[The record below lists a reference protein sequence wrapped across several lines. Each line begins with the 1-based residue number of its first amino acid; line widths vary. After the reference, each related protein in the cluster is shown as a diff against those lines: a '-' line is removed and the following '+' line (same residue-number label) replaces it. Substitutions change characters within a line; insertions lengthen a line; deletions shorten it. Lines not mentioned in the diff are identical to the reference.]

1 MSKKYEFS
9 DDILRGI
16 LYLSKADREFFVQT
30 THMIEPEYFD
40 TNVQSATYQV
50 IKEYFDKYRT
60 LPSDALILEGLKEKD
75 LDEVESELTA
85 ELHRINAIQKESIK
99 HKEAYLDMTEKFAK
113 ERAMK
118 EAIISGISLME
129 EGRVE
134 EIENEVKRA
143 LKVGRHSDLGLSYR
157 NDYEGRYE
165 RFYGMQAVEDRFGMG
180 FPGLD
185 GPLHGGLARKEM
197 GIIVANSGCHRK
209 GQGILMYDGSIKKV
223 EDIKIG
229 DQLMGPDSKPRNV
242 LGLCRGKENMIEIQP
257 VKGSKPFVVNENHV
271 LHLKTNYSKA
281 KETYLTT
288 TVKNHLNA
296 DFQTSHNYK
305 LYRVPVEFEKKDP
318 LPVDP
323 YIVGIML
330 GDGTLTRCPAITSM
344 DAPIILYFKRYIQDI
359 HEDLHIREAI
369 KTGKSNKAKS
379 YYVAYKK
386 GHTNKFVEHLQEA
399 DIWGFNCGNKLIPH
413 NYKTSSREDRLQ
425 LLAGLMDTD
434 GSLSKGRNCF
444 DFINKSK
451 QLVEDVSFVARSL
464 GLQVSTITEKTAPK
478 ICDTVYYRICISG
491 DTDIIPCKLDRK
503 KASSRKQI
511 KDPLV
516 TGFKMVDLQKE
527 EDYYGFELDEDHL
540 YLLDD
545 FTVTHNSG
553 KSLFLCR
560 QGLYSAMRNLNVLY
574 ISLEMSEDSIMARLD
589 TMLTKMDYKTI
600 RDNHDIFIER
610 VKKASPLVRGEY
622 LVKQFP
628 SLLTTPSKVRA
639 YLEYCQNILDK
650 KFDVL
655 IVDYLELM
663 RPSVKD
669 LPEYEAQ
676 QRIAQELR
684 GIAVEYNLVVW
695 SATQANRQGASA
707 RNITET
713 ELAGSFGKIREVDFS
728 FSINQDDDE
737 RKNGQA
743 RLYVMKS
750 RNARSRYV
758 VNVDINYKTLQIN
771 EVEDEDGTELD

>member
-60 LPSDALILEGLKEKD
+60 LPSDALIIEGLKEKN
-75 LDEVESELTA
+75 LDEVESELVA
-85 ELHRINAIQKESIK
+85 ELHRINAIQKESVK

-134 EIENEVKRA
+134 EIENEVKKA

-197 GIIVANSGCHRK
+197 GMIVANSG
-209 GQGILMYDGSIKKV
+209 V
-223 EDIKIG
+223 
-229 DQLMGPDSKPRNV
+229 
-242 LGLCRGKENMIEIQP
+242 
-257 VKGSKPFVVNENHV
+257 
-271 LHLKTNYSKA
+271 
-281 KETYLTT
+281 
-288 TVKNHLNA
+288 
-296 DFQTSHNYK
+296 
-305 LYRVPVEFEKKDP
+305 
-318 LPVDP
+318 
-323 YIVGIML
+323 
-330 GDGTLTRCPAITSM
+330 
-344 DAPIILYFKRYIQDI
+344 
-359 HEDLHIREAI
+359 
-369 KTGKSNKAKS
+369 
-379 YYVAYKK
+379 
-386 GHTNKFVEHLQEA
+386 
-399 DIWGFNCGNKLIPH
+399 
-413 NYKTSSREDRLQ
+413 
-425 LLAGLMDTD
+425 
-434 GSLSKGRNCF
+434 
-444 DFINKSK
+444 
-451 QLVEDVSFVARSL
+451 
-464 GLQVSTITEKTAPK
+464 
-478 ICDTVYYRICISG
+478 
-491 DTDIIPCKLDRK
+491 
-503 KASSRKQI
+503 
-511 KDPLV
+511 
-516 TGFKMVDLQKE
+516 
-527 EDYYGFELDEDHL
+527 
-540 YLLDD
+540 
-545 FTVTHNSG
+545 G

-758 VNVDINYKTLQIN
+758 VNVDIDYRTLQIN